1 MKRTLEAIVSMY
13 EGVEYIV
20 LPLLLVAIGPF
31 VWFYW
36 LASAHRTAWALT
48 VALSWLAS
56 IGIVG
61 YEVRRKAITAVSL
74 FVFLVWL
81 IVLMNVFESRFA

>member
-1 MKRTLEAIVSMY
+1 MKRTLEGI
-13 EGVEYIV
+13 EYIIP
-20 LPLLLVAIGPF
+20 PLLLVAIGPF

-36 LASAHRTAWALT
+36 LASAHRPAWAAT

-61 YEVRRKAITAVSL
+61 YEVRRKAITAFSL

-81 IVLMNVFESRFA
+81 IALVYVFESRFA